1 MGGDKVTIITTKLC
15 DDPLV
20 LAARGGEP
28 FFLTVVRQ
36 ADTACTGGGL
46 HQLVPGMKVDGGG
59 GSSGS
64 HHHHLPALSQTT
76 IRPLATSTSNK
87 NNKVISMLKMLFT
100 V

>member
-15 DDPLV
+15 DDPPLV
-20 LAARGGEP
+20 LAGGGGEP

-36 ADTACTGGGL
+36 ADTACTGVGL

-76 IRPLATSTSNK
+76 IRPLAT
-87 NNKVISMLKMLFT
+87 IF
-100 V
+100 

>member
-36 ADTACTGGGL
+36 ADTACTGCGL
-46 HQLVPGMKVDGGG
+46 HQLVPAG
-59 GSSGS
+59 
-64 HHHHLPALSQTT
+64 
-76 IRPLATSTSNK
+76 
-87 NNKVISMLKMLFT
+87 
-100 V
+100 